1 MSKFEK
7 IISASEGKYYIDT
20 KSEKIVIGGGGQS
33 SYNIPTEFFEYAK
46 ENGILVADSGFEYA
60 RKQDGDAYVLNE
72 DYKLSFGDGV
82 LWLIGSEYKG
92 KKNKIIGSVG
102 YTNNKF
108 QFFRSVYN
116 SLDKNEYGW
125 FVELYDKNLRGNKL
139 ILEIDEINKV
149 LIIDIEFS
157 SVNGVI
163 ESKKIDDTNEE
174 EVKCANNRLVF
185 GAPGTGKSNLL
196 EEDRKKYFKNNYER
210 VTFYEDYSYSQF
222 VGTYKPT
229 MIGDKIEY
237 RFVPGPFL
245 RVLMKAIKA
254 KKDNTEEKFLLIV
267 EEINRGNA
275 ASIFGDMFQLLDR
288 DDNGEGEY
296 EIHVSEDLRNCLKNN
311 GIEDETIKLPNN
323 FYLWATMNAADQGV
337 VPLDAA
343 FKRRFDEYKLM
354 DINANESEIEK
365 IEVDIKCN
373 GIGKVEWNVF
383 RHALNK
389 FLIKEG
395 IKDDKLIG
403 PFFIKKKTLQDDEL
417 MQNAFKDKL
426 LMYLLEDVVKR
437 RNNLF
442 EITTLTEINILYGKD
457 NESKIF
463 KKEFIS
469 FLEEEIKQKTKLGAP
484 QDEEDLSVSGDTN
497 EEN

>member
-7 IISASEGKYYIDT
+7 IISTSEGKYYIDT
-20 KSEKIVIGGGGQS
+20 TSDKIVNGGGGQS
-33 SYNIPTEFFEYAK
+33 SYNIPTEFFDYAK
-46 ENGILVADSGFEYA
+46 TRGILVADSGFEYA
-60 RKQDGDAYVLNE
+60 RKKDGDAYLLNK
-72 DYKLSFGDGV
+72 DYKLNLGEGV
-82 LWLIGSEYKG
+82 LWLIGKEYKN
-92 KKNKIIGSVG
+92 KNNKIIGSVG
-102 YTNNKF
+102 FQNNKF
-108 QFFRSVYN
+108 QFFRAVYN
-116 SLDKNEYGW
+116 GLNKEEYGW
-125 FVELYDKNLRGNKL
+125 FVSLYDKNLQGNKL
-139 ILEIDEINKV
+139 TLDIDEENKI
-149 LIIDIEFS
+149 LKLDIEFS
-157 SVNGVI
+157 SVKSVI
-163 ESKKIDDTNEE
+163 DSKKIVDLNDDDESF
-174 EVKCANNRLVF
+174 AHNRLIF

-196 EEDRKKYFKNNYER
+196 EKQRIVHFGENYER

-222 VGTYKPT
+222 VGTYKPA
-229 MIGDKIEY
+229 MGKEKIEY
-237 RFVPGPFL
+237 KFVPGPFL

-254 KKDNTEEKFLLIV
+254 KKENTGEKFLLIV

-288 DDNGEGEY
+288 EESGEGEY
-296 EIHVSEDLRNCLKNN
+296 EIHVSEDLKVCLRCN
-311 GIEDETIKLPNN
+311 GINDEKIKLPNN

-354 DINANESEIEK
+354 DINAKEKEIEK

-395 IKDDKLIG
+395 VKDDKLIG
-403 PFFIKKKTLQDDEL
+403 PFFIKKKTLQNYEL
-417 MQNAFKDKL
+417 MQSAFRDKL

-442 EITTLTEINILYGKD
+442 EITTLTEINSLYGSKD
-457 NESKIF
+457 GKGKIF
-463 KKEFIS
+463 RKEFIS
-469 FLEEEIKQKTKLGAP
+469 FLEEEIKLGDS
-484 QDEEDLSVSGDTN
+484 QDYDDSSMSGDEN